1 MGACT
6 VCFENE
12 LILDGV
18 TRSRLDLPDHQV
30 PRSIRAPPSGELRE
44 RSAISCSRADSATS
58 AWLGLTG
65 QVRVGRRRRL
75 GRWTRA
81 CQVAA
86 RLQSKGALVAAP
98 A

>member
-1 MGACT
+1 MESHAHDSTSPIIKC
-6 VCFENE
+6 
-12 LILDGV
+12 LA
-18 TRSRLDLPDHQV
+18 RLARRPASCASLA
-30 PRSIRAPPSGELRE
+30 S

>member
-1 MGACT
+1 MESHAHDSTSPIIKC
-6 VCFENE
+6 
-12 LILDGV
+12 LA
-18 TRSRLDLPDHQV
+18 RLAR
-30 PRSIRAPPSGELRE
+30 PRPASCARGT
-44 RSAISCSRADSATS
+44 AISCSRADSATS